1 MTIKE
6 IMRTAAAAKRSIEM
20 QGTTLFA
27 EVSQR
32 QFMMT
37 PQTSSNTID
46 INGSSR
52 ELVCIHGLWKSDR
65 SRALALLSQFHAQL
79 SGYAEDEMVD
89 MVHLEKRMDRQNN
102 TNGGGAPTSVWTSIV
117 LAVEAGKVV
126 EGRLSELYPHGVAVT
141 TYDLPQGAVSE
152 EVAEVDLQELV
163 DANNKVNAQGQE
175 TAYAGKTWRQVVDG
189 FLGQAME
196 LAPGSP
202 PPDGFVLVPITHYQP
217 PMEKDGK
224 YTMLDLHWR
233 SFRSGTV
240 LDEQALEDI
249 GKHLKGFYCVLANEW
264 VENPEDV
271 LPQVL
276 GDKVFQNEVSQ
287 LSLLIELNRR
297 QS

>member
-1 MTIKE
+1 
-6 IMRTAAAAKRSIEM
+6 
-20 QGTTLFA
+20 
-27 EVSQR
+27 
-32 QFMMT
+32 MMT
-37 PQTSSNTID
+37 PKTSSRTIN
-46 INGSSR
+46 IKGFGR
-52 ELVCIHGLWKSDR
+52 EIVCIHDLWKSDR
-65 SRALALLSQFHAQL
+65 SLALALLTQFHAQL
-79 SGYAEDEMVD
+79 SGYSKDEMVD
-89 MVHLEKRMDRQNN
+89 IAHLEKRMDRQNN

-126 EGRLSELYPHGVAVT
+126 EGRLSELYPHGVAVP
-141 TYDLPQGAVSE
+141 TYDLSQGTVSK

-163 DANNKVNAQGQE
+163 DVDNKVNAQGQE
-175 TAYAGKTWRQVVDG
+175 TAYAGKTWRQVVG
-189 FLGQAME
+189 SFLGQAME

-224 YTMLDLHWR
+224 YTKLDLYWR
-233 SFRSGTV
+233 SFWSGTV
-240 LDEQALEDI
+240 LNERALKDI
-249 GKHLKGFYCVLANEW
+249 GKHLQGFYCVLANEW

-287 LSLLIELNRR
+287 LSLLIDLNRR